1 MMRAMRENTKWVF
14 YILAASFIGWLV
26 FDVAMGMT
34 GRSAGSSDVVLRID
48 GEPIHLTQYQAALQ
62 SAVEQARQRSGGTIT
77 REDEKQVEDQLVE
90 QLTRDVL
97 MRHEVRRLGI
107 TVTDQEIRDAA
118 QTSPPPEVYSIAEF
132 QTNGQFDPNKW
143 RRFLQGG
150 SSPEFLVQLE
160 ARYRSQ
166 IPQVKLLQYITADLY
181 VSDAKLWRAYRDM
194 HDSATIA
201 LVAIGPEQIPDSQA
215 EPSEDELTRYYRAH
229 QEDFKR
235 PAAAWMSFVAV
246 PRLPEATDSAAAL
259 SRATTLR
266 AEAAVSQAKFEEVAR
281 RESSDTGSGRQ
292 GGDLGWIKRNQ
303 PGFDTLFL
311 AGLKRLA
318 VGQVSPP
325 VRSSFGYHLIRID
338 AAGGDS
344 VHARHILVPIELVGA
359 HRDSVESRADSLD
372 RFAAER
378 DSGWLL
384 DSAAHRLGIP
394 LAHAPKLI
402 EGDRMV
408 LGQFVIPDVSIW
420 AFEHTTGQTSQVIEG
435 EVAYYVFRLDSATA
449 EGVAPLAQVRD
460 QVVYEARL
468 EKKAAL
474 WRTRAAELGRALKTA
489 PNLQA
494 AAAAQG
500 GGLRVDRIG
509 PFSRLRPPPALQLE
523 PKVIGAVF
531 ALGPGQRSDALVG
544 EHRAY
549 VFEVQSRTLADST
562 AWLAQRDAQ
571 RESLLQ
577 AARQSRVEQYLAAL
591 RKQAKVVDRR
601 KEIFRPQATTA
612 GS

>member
-1 MMRAMRENTKWVF
+1 M
-14 YILAASFIGWLV
+14 
-26 FDVAMGMT
+26 
-34 GRSAGSSDVVLRID
+34 
-48 GEPIHLTQYQAALQ
+48 
-62 SAVEQARQRSGGTIT
+62 
-77 REDEKQVEDQLVE
+77 
-90 QLTRDVL
+90 
-97 MRHEVRRLGI
+97 
-107 TVTDQEIRDAA
+107 
-118 QTSPPPEVYSIAEF
+118 
-132 QTNGQFDPNKW
+132 
-143 RRFLQGG
+143 
-150 SSPEFLVQLE
+150 
-160 ARYRSQ
+160 
-166 IPQVKLLQYITADLY
+166 KLLQYITADLY

-215 EPSEDELTRYYRAH
+215 EPTEDALTRYYRAH
-229 QEDFKR
+229 QDDFKR

-246 PRLPEATDSAAAL
+246 PRIPEATDSAAAL
-259 SRATTLR
+259 SRATALR
-266 AEAAVSQAKFEEVAR
+266 TEAAVSQAKFEEVAR
-281 RESSDTGSGRQ
+281 RESADTGSGRE

-325 VRSSFGYHLIRID
+325 VRSSFGYHLIRVD
-338 AAGGDS
+338 SARGDS
-344 VHARHILVPIELVGA
+344 VRARHILVPIELVGA

-372 RFAAER
+372 RFVAER

-384 DSAAHRLGIP
+384 DSAARRLGLP

-408 LGQFVIPDVSIW
+408 LGQFVIPDVSVW
-420 AFEHTTGQTSQVIEG
+420 AFEHTPGQTSQVIEG

-460 QVVYEARL
+460 QVVYQARL

-474 WRTRAAELGRALKTA
+474 WHTRAQELGRVLKTA

-494 AAAAQG
+494 AAATQ
-500 GGLRVDRIG
+500 GLRADRIG

-531 ALGPGQRSDALVG
+531 ALAPGLRSDALVG

-549 VFEVQSRTLADST
+549 VIEMQSRTLADST